1 MTKKHTTNVVT
12 REEYTRHTKTL
23 VGGCFVKLEERLTRK
38 ERVNKRTEADV
49 RWRKSVQI
57 FPVCGFSSEPYSV
70 ARVCE
75 TALTPPPPLV
85 CTPTLNGT
93 SSEQASRALSYRQGW
108 GELNSHQFC
117 FVFLIY
123 SWFMIPFVKN
133 CLKILKTR
141 PWALSFCVWRWDSS
155 VTSWSR

>member
-75 TALTPPPPLV
+75 TALTPPPPSCLHAYIKWDLKR
-85 CTPTLNGT
+85 TSFTGFILSTGLGGT
-93 SSEQASRALSYRQGW
+93 
-108 GELNSHQFC
+108 
-117 FVFLIY
+117 
-123 SWFMIPFVKN
+123 
-133 CLKILKTR
+133 
-141 PWALSFCVWRWDSS
+141 
-155 VTSWSR
+155 